1 MRQRRGMPVRVFL
14 LAFMAFAY
22 IMPQWADWNID
33 SRLDLVH
40 AIVDDHSLSID
51 RYNQNTWDKA
61 LYRGH
66 YYSDKAPGT
75 AILGVPVYAA
85 FVAAHRVPL
94 LSAGITELER
104 NSAWNTAFELG
115 KSDTQVQPAK
125 KGRNLGG
132 CQRFGIAHN
141 VQVIPWGNR
150 LYPPMRDWAL
160 SKYVVTVGVI
170 GLISALFV
178 AFFFWFLGF
187 FSLSM
192 RTRWMTV
199 GVFALGSTALPYS
212 SNFYSHELSAAFLFT
227 AFALFYL
234 LRSGR
239 GAAWFAPAAGFLL
252 GMALFTEY
260 TVALIILAV
269 GIYAIW
275 VLRGRPG
282 QLAVTVVAGGI
293 PVAALAAYNLAV
305 FGSPVD
311 AGYSHDYC
319 WSAAQAAGFQGFTY
333 PHLGPLFDLTLGP
346 FRGLFFGSPFLLLA
360 IPGLYWMNRRG
371 LRAEMITSGVV
382 GLMFILALSAYW
394 GWNGGRVD
402 GPRYLVPVIPFLAFP
417 AAFAVERASRRGAA
431 RALVYLLALLSVA
444 VTWALLLGGSTFP
457 MSWLR
462 NPLTDWSLPALARN
476 DITSNAG
483 NFVGLSGWESLVP
496 LAVLLGVIVLWPARR
511 ARQPVH
517 GSEPAISAYGET

>member
-1 MRQRRGMPVRVFL
+1 MRHGFPFRVFL
-14 LAFMAFAY
+14 LAFVAFAY
-22 IMPQWADWNID
+22 VMPQWADWNID

-51 RYNQNTWDKA
+51 RYHQNTWDKA
-61 LYRGH
+61 KDHGH

-85 FVAAHRVPL
+85 FVAAHNVPL
-94 LSAGITELER
+94 LGAGIMSLER
-104 NSAWNTAFELG
+104 NGAWDTAIALG
-115 KSDTQVQPAK
+115 KSDTQAQPAK
-125 KGRNLGG
+125 KGRDLGG

-141 VQVIPWGNR
+141 VQIIPWGNR

-160 SKYVVTVGVI
+160 SKYVVTVGVVGI
-170 GLISALFV
+170 LAALFA

-187 FSLSM
+187 FALGGL
-192 RTRWMTV
+192 TRWLTT
-199 GVFALGSTALPYS
+199 GVYAVGSTALPYS
-212 SNFYSHELSAAFLFT
+212 SNFYSHQLSAAFLFT

-239 GAAWFAPAAGFLL
+239 GRAWLAPAAGFLL
-252 GMALFTEY
+252 GLALFTEY
-260 TVALIILAV
+260 TVALIILVV
-269 GIYAIW
+269 GLYAIW
-275 VLRGRPG
+275 VLRRRPG
-282 QLAVTVVAGGI
+282 ALAATVVAGAV
-293 PVAALAAYNLAV
+293 PVAALAIYNLAV
-305 FGSPVD
+305 FGSPID

-346 FRGLFFGSPFLLLA
+346 FRGLFFASPFLLLA
-360 IPGLYWMNRRG
+360 APGLCWMARRG
-371 LRAEMITSGVV
+371 LRAETATCAVV
-382 GLMFILALSAYW
+382 GVLFILALSAYW

-417 AAFAVERASRRGAA
+417 AAFAVEAGLRLWATR
-431 RALVYLLALLSVA
+431 VFIYLLGAQSIA
-444 VTWALLLGGSTFP
+444 ITWALLLGGDTFP

-462 NPLTDWSLPALARN
+462 NPLVDWSLPALARN

-483 NFVGLSGWESLVP
+483 NFLGLSGWQSLIP
-496 LAVLLGVIVLWPARR
+496 LVLLLALIASWPAGR
-511 ARQPVH
+511 APEAVARK
-517 GSEPAISAYGET
+517 EPAVPALVEP